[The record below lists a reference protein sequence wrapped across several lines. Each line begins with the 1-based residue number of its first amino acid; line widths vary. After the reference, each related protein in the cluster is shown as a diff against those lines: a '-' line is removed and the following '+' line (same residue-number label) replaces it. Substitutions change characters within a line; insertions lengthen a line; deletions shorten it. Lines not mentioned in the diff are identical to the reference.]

1 MDNKVQTMSVLML
14 KMPFQTRHFN
24 INQKVWVQ
32 YLTGDQ
38 AAKVVGRFRGN
49 KRYTSAW
56 IHWRS
61 KAKMELMKEFQQI
74 DVDARFANRYNLHR
88 VEYEN

>member
-1 MDNKVQTMSVLML
+1 
-14 KMPFQTRHFN
+14 MPFQTMHFN

-38 AAKVVGRFRGN
+38 SAKVVGRFRGN
-49 KRYTSAW
+49 KRYVSAW

-61 KAKMELMKEFQQI
+61 KVKTGLMKEFQQI
-74 DVDARFANRYNLHR
+74 DVDFEFAKRHDLR
-88 VEYEN
+88 RGGYEDLKTQKES